1 MDMTWLKNHSVQ
13 GMLGAAMFALA
24 LVGGFSRG
32 SLLHAASHQES
43 MEALGLTAA
52 PVEFATPELRLPDL
66 QGTLMNL
73 QDYRGK
79 VVMLYFW
86 TTW

>member
-1 MDMTWLKNHSVQ
+1 MDMNWFKNHRVQ
-13 GMLGAAMFALA
+13 GMLGAATLALA
-24 LVGGFSRG
+24 LMGGLSQG

-43 MEALGLTAA
+43 MKALGLTAA
-52 PVEFATPELRLPDL
+52 PVEFAPPELRLPDL
-66 QGTLMNL
+66 QGALVNL